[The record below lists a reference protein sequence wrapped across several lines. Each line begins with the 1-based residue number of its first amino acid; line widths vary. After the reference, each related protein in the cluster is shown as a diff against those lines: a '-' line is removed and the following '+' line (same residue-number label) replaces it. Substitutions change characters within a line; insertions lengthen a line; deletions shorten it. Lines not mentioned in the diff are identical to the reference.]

1 VSFECAHGFSVGFA
15 FGGAAFEVG
24 AGSFVVEGAAE
35 SDGVERV
42 VGLAVPAAGEA
53 VADRLAGGRGFWCGA
68 VIRSL
73 PDSEP
78 LVEARSLVSSP
89 STTSKSS
96 WEPFAAGPSSTD
108 RHHRAPIGIHR
119 GRSDDTSATSPSV

>member
-1 VSFECAHGFSVGFA
+1 LTTSRPIRRFYEVKGNGDESFVEVAGEVSFECAHGFSVGFA

-68 VIRSL
+68 VAA
-73 PDSEP
+73 SERRFA
-78 LVEARSLVSSP
+78 LEARGVADDQL
-89 STTSKSS
+89 
-96 WEPFAAGPSSTD
+96 
-108 RHHRAPIGIHR
+108 R
-119 GRSDDTSATSPSV
+119 GGDRSDAGLV